1 MYSKSNMPEQSKKLL
16 TMLSYVI
23 TKFNKPEDITGEEKT
38 YQTAPGLQY
47 TAAHYTTV
55 DNALI

>member
-23 TKFNKPEDITGEEKT
+23 TKFNKPEDITGEEKNILNGT
-38 YQTAPGLQY
+38 GATIHSRTLY
-47 TAAHYTTV
+47 
-55 DNALI
+55 NCR